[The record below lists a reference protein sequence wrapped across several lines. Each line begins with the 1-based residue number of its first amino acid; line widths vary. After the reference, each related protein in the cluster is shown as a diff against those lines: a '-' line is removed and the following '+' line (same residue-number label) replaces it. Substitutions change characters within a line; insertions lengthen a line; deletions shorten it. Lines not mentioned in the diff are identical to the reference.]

1 MSVGKVTELTA
12 RSNNSFEDAIDQGV
26 TRARK
31 TLDNVKSAWVKE
43 QQVFIDEDGREEYQ
57 VTMKVTFILNE

>member
-12 RSNNSFEDAIDQGV
+12 RSTSSFEDAIDQGM

-31 TLDNVKSAWVKE
+31 TIDNVKSAWIKE
-43 QQVFIDEDGREEYQ
+43 MKVNIDDQGHEEYQ
-57 VTMKVTFILNE
+57 VDMKVTFILND